1 MDEDSQGQ
9 CTTLCSRTIRA
20 HLQSVRPAQLPPA
33 FNCDVQDNGLGTPLL
48 QRLSAAHPAAEV
60 VLSQQFRMCGPLMD
74 LSNRLTYGGQL
85 RTGSAALE
93 SARLR
98 LPHLGPVRACWVTLY
113 ILGVT
118 MWLLRTSAEHV
129 LSVYCRACWHS
140 ACSCCLACICTV

>member
-1 MDEDSQGQ
+1 MHRDKKGR
-9 CTTLCSRTIRA
+9 CTASSSRSGRA
-20 HLQSVRPAQLPPA
+20 QLQPVRPAQLSPA
-33 FNCDVQDNGLGTPLL
+33 FNYHVQDNGLGTPLL

-85 RTGSAALE
+85 RAGSAAVE

-118 MWLLRTSAEHV
+118 MWLLRTSCCAEHV
-129 LSVYCRACWHS
+129 LSA
-140 ACSCCLACICTV
+140 